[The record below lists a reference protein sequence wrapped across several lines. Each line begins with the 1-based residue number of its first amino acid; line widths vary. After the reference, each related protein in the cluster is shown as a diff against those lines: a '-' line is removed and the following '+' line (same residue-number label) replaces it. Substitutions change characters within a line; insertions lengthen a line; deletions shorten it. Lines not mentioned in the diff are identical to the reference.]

1 MVDPEATV
9 AANNRLGTYDRR
21 SSCGTM
27 STPSWNLAEFV
38 RTSPWAYPSLEV
50 AHLVGLGLVFGS
62 LWLVEVRLLGLSRR
76 IPVGDLA
83 ASALP
88 WTLAGFALSL
98 LSGLLLFASRAVE
111 FIENPAFL
119 AKMGLIALAGVNAA
133 LLHTRGPLDPSRPGT
148 RLQAAASLLL
158 WVGVIACGRW
168 IAYV

>member
-1 MVDPEATV
+1 
-9 AANNRLGTYDRR
+9 
-21 SSCGTM
+21 M
-27 STPSWNLAEFV
+27 STPSLSLAEFV

-50 AHLVGLGLVFGS
+50 VHLVGLGLVFGS
-62 LWLVEVRLLGLSRR
+62 LWLVEVRLLGLGRR
-76 IPVGDLA
+76 VPVGDLA

-111 FIENPAFL
+111 FIGNPAFL

-133 LLHTRGPLDPSRPGT
+133 LLHTRGPLDPSRAGT

-158 WVGVIACGRW
+158 WVAVIACGRW